1 MVPRSRDGLGAV
13 DRHPDD
19 TREQIIE
26 AAQEIFARDGFVGAK
41 MQEIADRV
49 GIQRPSLFYHF
60 KNKEA
65 LFVAAHEQ
73 VFARIA
79 PIFRE
84 SLAPDGDPFVRLD
97 RVSRAALAVMVEE
110 PSFARMM
117 ARTAV
122 DRHPRAVAIV
132 RSYWQPLV
140 DLSVEFVRGRQAE
153 GVFRDDLDAFFFTLN
168 SWGAALLYFTA
179 RDLLSPAARADAAGD
194 VERFTRTLLQMG
206 NRALTPSRRPKRRSR
221 RRSAAPHRGRVAALA
236 RRSAPRSR
244 VTTRS
249 PH

>member
-1 MVPRSRDGLGAV
+1 VRRPRQSGSTAE
-13 DRHPDD
+13 RHADD
-19 TREQIIE
+19 TRERIID

-73 VFARIA
+73 VFARIE

-84 SLAPDGDPFVRLD
+84 SLSPDGGDPFVQLD
-97 RVSRAALAVMVEE
+97 RVSRAVLAVMVEE
-110 PSFARMM
+110 PNFARMM
-117 ARTAV
+117 ARTTV

-132 RSYWQPLV
+132 RSYLQPLV
-140 DLSVEFVRGRQAE
+140 ELSVHFVRSRQEE
-153 GVFRDDLDAFFFTLN
+153 GVFRNDLDPFFFTMN

-179 RDLLSPAARADAAGD
+179 RDLLAPAAAPNTERD

-206 NRALTPSRRPKRRSR
+206 NRALAPSPRKTATTARSAVALSR
-221 RRSAAPHRGRVAALA
+221 ARSAA
-236 RRSAPRSR
+236 RR
-244 VTTRS
+244 
-249 PH
+249 H